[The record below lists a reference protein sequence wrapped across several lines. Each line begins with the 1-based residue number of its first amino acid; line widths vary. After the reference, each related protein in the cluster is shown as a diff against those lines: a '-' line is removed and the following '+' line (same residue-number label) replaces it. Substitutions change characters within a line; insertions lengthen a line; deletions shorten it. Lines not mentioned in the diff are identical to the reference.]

1 MSDSPNTGEPTTVL
15 SDEESWELLAT
26 EKVGRLVVVVDG
38 YPEIYPVN
46 YAVRDRKVYFRS
58 AEGSKLAELTVYPQV
73 AFQVDHIEA
82 SEAWS
87 VVIHG
92 RAHILQHFS
101 DVQAVDALGLT
112 PWVPDSK
119 FNYVELIASETAGR
133 RFSLVEH

>member
-1 MSDSPNTGEPTTVL
+1 VSEIPNAGEPTTVL
-15 SDEESWELLAT
+15 SDEQSWELLAS
-26 EKVGRLVVVVDG
+26 EKVGRLVVVVNG
-38 YPEIYPVN
+38 RPEIYPVN

-58 AEGSKLAELTVYPQV
+58 GEGSKLAELTVYPQV

-82 SEAWS
+82 NDAWS
-87 VVIHG
+87 VVLHG

-112 PWVPDSK
+112 TWVPDSK
-119 FNYVELIASETAGR
+119 FNYVELVTSETSGR